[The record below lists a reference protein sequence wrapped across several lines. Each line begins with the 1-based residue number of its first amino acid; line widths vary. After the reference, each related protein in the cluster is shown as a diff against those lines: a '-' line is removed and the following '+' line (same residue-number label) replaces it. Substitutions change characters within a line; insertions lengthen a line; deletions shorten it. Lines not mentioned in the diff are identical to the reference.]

1 MFEKFLTR
9 GCLAACMCN
18 MAWPQAQQSVSACL
32 QAGALSPQGVPAAV
46 QAAQILEALWA
57 AGYRPT
63 VYCVPDISAELD
75 PFALL
80 EAAPR
85 QLHVFGR
92 LVLLG
97 CFANNDFRSP
107 AGQRLLFLARTGGAW
122 SPAVHHHWPEAFK
135 GAARTLL
142 LCAAAGSRL
151 EGKLD
156 ASQPAPLACLLGSL
170 PQDALLLVLKHAAEP
185 LSTWMAR
192 G

>member
-1 MFEKFLTR
+1 
-9 GCLAACMCN
+9 MCN

-32 QAGALSPQGVPAAV
+32 QAGALSPQGRPAAV

-63 VYCVPDISAELD
+63 VYCVPDISAKLD

-80 EAAPR
+80 EAAPQ
-85 QLHVFGR
+85 QLRVFRHVVPSGFCG
-92 LVLLG
+92 
-97 CFANNDFRSP
+97 NNDFRSP

-122 SPAVHHHWPEAFK
+122 SPTAHHRWPEAFK

-151 EGKLD
+151 EGRQD

-170 PQDALLLVLKHAAEP
+170 PQDALLLVWKHAAEP